1 MSQCHSPCEVGLKT
15 HGFYSLRR
23 VKAPAGVSRTC
34 DCRSGAPQRNHV
46 ERKHGL
52 ANGICYN
59 SRQHVRTHRS
69 SALKSPGRMHI
80 CIPWGSKMSAITTNC
95 HMQITSSD
103 IPRLQHRAILPISKG
118 EVICQSNILEVP
130 IIDEGQL
137 SHLCAV
143 YHFIWLQGAKDTGN
157 IVVLDTSCSACL

>member
-69 SALKSPGRMHI
+69 SAKCRGMRGLFGLR
-80 CIPWGSKMSAITTNC
+80 
-95 HMQITSSD
+95 Q
-103 IPRLQHRAILPISKG
+103 RER
-118 EVICQSNILEVP
+118 
-130 IIDEGQL
+130 
-137 SHLCAV
+137 SHLVLCCCMGAADVSLSPRCITLLSIATIKRHDQEKVGEERV
-143 YHFIWLQGAKDTGN
+143 YFIL
-157 IVVLDTSCSACL
+157 